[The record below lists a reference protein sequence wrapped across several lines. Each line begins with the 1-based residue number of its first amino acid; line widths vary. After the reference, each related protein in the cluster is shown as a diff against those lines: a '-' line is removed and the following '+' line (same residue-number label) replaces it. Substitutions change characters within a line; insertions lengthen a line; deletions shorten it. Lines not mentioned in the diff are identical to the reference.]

1 MKNYRVEV
9 LDKKTNK
16 KSFEFVKYPC
26 SVKYWQKIIK
36 KDNVGA
42 NCVLANF
49 EFDNFLNQIVMTE
62 YTLLTLDKTVDI
74 KLVRDRKINNLLK
87 KI

>member
-16 KSFEFVKYPC
+16 KSFEFVKYPS
-26 SVKYWQKIIK
+26 SVEYWKKIIRK
-36 KDNVGA
+36 NNVGT

-62 YTLLTLDKTVDI
+62 YTLLTLDKTIDI
-74 KLVRDRKINNLLK
+74 KLVRDRKINKLLK
-87 KI
+87 I